1 MANILSPILIVRL
14 SDLFCGNG
22 PYRDHVAKEFHEEAV
37 QIGLGPLRMQEENP
51 LHVTGRGGERGSVHN
66 SHPRKVIYLRVLSTF
81 WVWLNLTLR
90 FFFKFVLKANN
101 ARLSQ
106 HDIDPKMTA
115 VFSNFCRKKFPGL
128 TKEISCTY

>member
-22 PYRDHVAKEFHEEAV
+22 LDPDHVAKEFHEEAV

-66 SHPRKVIYLRVLSTF
+66 AHPRKVIYLRVLTTKP
-81 WVWLNLTLR
+81 LEDR
-90 FFFKFVLKANN
+90 KFQFVYICSL
-101 ARLSQ
+101 LSNKQ
-106 HDIDPKMTA
+106 FI
-115 VFSNFCRKKFPGL
+115 RKQNG
-128 TKEISCTY
+128 